1 MDKRDRSALFRTRL
15 QTAMNLSGDTQSSL
29 SRKTGADRSTLSQIL
44 VGTDARLPNANLVA
58 ECAQS
63 LGVSADWILGLSD
76 QPEPAAQVLAQAMT
90 MADAPR
96 ALIDAQI
103 FAWHQ
108 EAAGYKIRH
117 VPAGLPDM
125 IKIHEMLE
133 WEYEPTLGRTIGQA
147 IGASE
152 DRLNWMSNAQSDYEI
167 ALPLHE
173 LYAFA
178 RAESYYHDCPR
189 DIRIKQ
195 LEHLKT
201 SGQSGAG
208 AATSA
213 AWSRRVV
220 QVLVDLLAEL
230 LVLVRLGLLHPE
242 EHPLVAGLE
251 LEDED
256 PAGGA
261 GGHGLELHVIGEDD
275 EVVLKAGGSRHEHH
289 GANMHLDSAGGAVLP
304 LEVHQL
310 VVRLED

>member
-15 QTAMNLSGDTQSSL
+15 QTAMTLSGDTQSSL

-44 VGTDARLPNANLVA
+44 IGTDARLPNANLVA

-63 LGVSADWILGLSD
+63 LGVSADWLLGLSD

-152 DRLNWMSNAQSDYEI
+152 DRLNWMSKAQSDYEI
-167 ALPLHE
+167 ALPLHD
-173 LYAFA
+173 LYAFS
-178 RAESYYHDCPR
+178 RAEGYYHNCPR

-195 LEHLKT
+195 LKHLKALVQRLYP
-201 SGQSGAG
+201 SVRLSLFDARRIY
-208 AATSA
+208 SA
-213 AWSRRVV
+213 PITIFGP
-220 QVLVDLLAEL
+220 LLAAIYL
-230 LVLVRLGLLHPE
+230 GQKYLVFRDRERISALTQHFDGLIREAH
-242 EHPLVAGLE
+242 
-251 LEDED
+251 
-256 PAGGA
+256 
-261 GGHGLELHVIGEDD
+261 I
-275 EVVLKAGGSRHEHH
+275 GSRGLPHFIQTL
-289 GANMHLDSAGGAVLP
+289 LDEIA
-304 LEVHQL
+304 
-310 VVRLED
+310 

>member
-1 MDKRDRSALFRTRL
+1 MDKRYRSALFRTRL
-15 QTAMNLSGDTQSSL
+15 QTAMTLSGDTQSSL

-44 VGTDARLPNANLVA
+44 IGTDARLPNANLVA

-63 LGVSADWILGLSD
+63 LGVSADWLLGLSD

-152 DRLNWMSNAQSDYEI
+152 DRLNWMSKAQSDYEI
-167 ALPLHE
+167 ALPLHD
-173 LYAFA
+173 LYAFS
-178 RAESYYHDCPR
+178 RAEGYYHNCPR

-195 LEHLKT
+195 LKHLKALVQQLYP
-201 SGQSGAG
+201 SLRLSLFDARRIY
-208 AATSA
+208 SA
-213 AWSRRVV
+213 PITIFGP
-220 QVLVDLLAEL
+220 LLAAIYL
-230 LVLVRLGLLHPE
+230 GQKYLVFRDRERISALTQHFDGLIREAH
-242 EHPLVAGLE
+242 
-251 LEDED
+251 
-256 PAGGA
+256 
-261 GGHGLELHVIGEDD
+261 I
-275 EVVLKAGGSRHEHH
+275 GSRGLSHFIQTL
-289 GANMHLDSAGGAVLP
+289 LDEIA
-304 LEVHQL
+304 
-310 VVRLED
+310 

>member
-1 MDKRDRSALFRTRL
+1 MTL
-15 QTAMNLSGDTQSSL
+15 NGDTQSSL

-44 VGTDARLPNANLVA
+44 IGTDARLPNANLVA

-90 MADAPR
+90 MANAPR

-133 WEYEPTLGRTIGQA
+133 WEYEPTLGCTIGQA

-201 SGQSGAG
+201 LVQRLYPSLRLSLFDA
-208 AATSA
+208 
-213 AWSRRVV
+213 RRVYSAPITIFGP
-220 QVLVDLLAEL
+220 LLAVIYL
-230 LVLVRLGLLHPE
+230 GQKYLVFRDRERIGALSQHFDGLIRE
-242 EHPLVAGLE
+242 A
-251 LEDED
+251 
-256 PAGGA
+256 
-261 GGHGLELHVIGEDD
+261 HV
-275 EVVLKAGGSRHEHH
+275 GSR
-289 GANMHLDSAGGAVLP
+289 GLP
-304 LEVHQL
+304 DLIQTLFDEIS
-310 VVRLED
+310 

>member
-15 QTAMNLSGDTQSSL
+15 QTAMTLSGDTQSSL

-44 VGTDARLPNANLVA
+44 IGTDARLPNANLVA

-63 LGVSADWILGLSD
+63 LGVSADWLLGLSD

-152 DRLNWMSNAQSDYEI
+152 DRLNWMRKAQSDYEI
-167 ALPLHE
+167 ALPLHDR
-173 LYAFA
+173 YAFS
-178 RAESYYHDCPR
+178 RAEGYYHNCPR

-195 LEHLKT
+195 LKHLKALVQQLYP
-201 SGQSGAG
+201 SLRLSLFDARRIY
-208 AATSA
+208 SA
-213 AWSRRVV
+213 PITIFGP
-220 QVLVDLLAEL
+220 LLAAIYL
-230 LVLVRLGLLHPE
+230 GQKYLVFRDRERISALTQHFDGLIREAH
-242 EHPLVAGLE
+242 
-251 LEDED
+251 
-256 PAGGA
+256 
-261 GGHGLELHVIGEDD
+261 I
-275 EVVLKAGGSRHEHH
+275 GSRGLPHFIQTL
-289 GANMHLDSAGGAVLP
+289 LDEIA
-304 LEVHQL
+304 
-310 VVRLED
+310 

>member
-125 IKIHEMLE
+125 IKVHEMLE
-133 WEYEPTLGRTIGQA
+133 WEYEPTLGRTTSQA

-178 RAESYYHDCPR
+178 HAESYYHDCPR

-201 SGQSGAG
+201 LVQRLYPSLRLSLFDA
-208 AATSA
+208 
-213 AWSRRVV
+213 RRVYSAPITIFGP
-220 QVLVDLLAEL
+220 LLAVIYL
-230 LVLVRLGLLHPE
+230 GQKYLVFRDRERIGALSQHFDGLIRE
-242 EHPLVAGLE
+242 A
-251 LEDED
+251 
-256 PAGGA
+256 
-261 GGHGLELHVIGEDD
+261 HV
-275 EVVLKAGGSRHEHH
+275 GSR
-289 GANMHLDSAGGAVLP
+289 GLPDLIQTLLDEIS
-304 LEVHQL
+304 
-310 VVRLED
+310 